1 MKKKLTSLLMVLM
14 LCAIGLVA
22 ITTATD
28 AEDDSKNPAI
38 DNPDLPG
45 PISEPIPI
53 PTTTRTTEPT
63 PVPTTEP
70 TTIRTTEPTPTH
82 TETIVSTTVPT
93 TEPTKIPTT
102 TVTTAHATT
111 EPTITIEPTQI
122 GGGVGYFD
130 VYVNVNGATVTVA
143 GNVAGTTPPN
153 PVTAEVYSTGAPA
166 TITVTAPNY
175 VTWSQTPGNPP
186 EGQHVRIDATLIPI
200 VTTSPTTPPVQ
211 NGAIYAQS
219 SPSGAA
225 ISMNGNF
232 YGYAPVTIPNLAP
245 GTYSMRAT
253 MSGYTTDSQLVNV
266 YAGQTA
272 YYSPSLQPSPQP
284 PRNTGT
290 VYVTSS
296 PTAALIYVD
305 GNYNG
310 KTPNTLTLYP
320 GSHSFVIKMS
330 GYNDYTTNV
339 YVNAGQAQNLPV
351 TLTPA
356 IFGSVVITSMP
367 GATVYMD
374 SNSQGKI
381 GSGGTL
387 TLPSVTSGNHIF
399 KVSQAGYNDWINTVY
414 IQPNYQNTITAVLT
428 PIGPNPTQ
436 VPATGGLNI
445 VSSPSG
451 AETYVDN
458 LYKGYTPAMLTGIT
472 PGVHSITL
480 KYTGYV
486 DSSASATVNAGQTT
500 PVAITMTAAPVP
512 TPTPKSA
519 ASPVIMIGGLVA
531 ILGIGMAI
539 RRRK

>member
-1 MKKKLTSLLMVLM
+1 
-14 LCAIGLVA
+14 
-22 ITTATD
+22 
-28 AEDDSKNPAI
+28 
-38 DNPDLPG
+38 
-45 PISEPIPI
+45 
-53 PTTTRTTEPT
+53 
-63 PVPTTEP
+63 
-70 TTIRTTEPTPTH
+70 
-82 TETIVSTTVPT
+82 
-93 TEPTKIPTT
+93 
-102 TVTTAHATT
+102 
-111 EPTITIEPTQI
+111 
-122 GGGVGYFD
+122 
-130 VYVNVNGATVTVA
+130 
-143 GNVAGTTPPN
+143 
-153 PVTAEVYSTGAPA
+153 
-166 TITVTAPNY
+166 
-175 VTWSQTPGNPP
+175 
-186 EGQHVRIDATLIPI
+186 
-200 VTTSPTTPPVQ
+200 
-211 NGAIYAQS
+211 
-219 SPSGAA
+219 
-225 ISMNGNF
+225 
-232 YGYAPVTIPNLAP
+232 
-245 GTYSMRAT
+245 
-253 MSGYTTDSQLVNV
+253 
-266 YAGQTA
+266 
-272 YYSPSLQPSPQP
+272 
-284 PRNTGT
+284 
-290 VYVTSS
+290 
-296 PTAALIYVD
+296 
-305 GNYNG
+305 
-310 KTPNTLTLYP
+310 
-320 GSHSFVIKMS
+320 MS

-387 TLPSVTSGNHIF
+387 TLPSVTSGNHII

-519 ASPVIMIGGLVA
+519 ASPAIMIGGLVA
-531 ILGIGMAI
+531 ILGMGMAI
-539 RRRK
+539 RRRM